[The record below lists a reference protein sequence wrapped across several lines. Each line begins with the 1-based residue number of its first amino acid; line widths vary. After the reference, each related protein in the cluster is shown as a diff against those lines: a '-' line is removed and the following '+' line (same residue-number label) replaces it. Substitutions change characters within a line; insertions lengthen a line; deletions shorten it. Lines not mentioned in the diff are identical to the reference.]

1 MSGIAPA
8 YASHQESLVETS
20 DSPMWIFDAQTLAIL
35 DVNDAAISAY
45 GYSREQFL
53 LLTILDIR
61 PVEDIQPLLH
71 QVFNPNHK
79 SPSEGEL
86 WKHRRKDGTIFA
98 VRVSSHE
105 ITFEGRPAKMV
116 SAVPVC
122 IKSKRTNPL
131 NRTLGVELSLSH

>member
-1 MSGIAPA
+1 MSRITPA
-8 YASHQESLVETS
+8 YIPHQDSLIETT
-20 DSPMWIFDAQTLAIL
+20 DSPTWIFDALTLAML
-35 DVNDAAISAY
+35 DVNDAAITNY

-53 LLTILDIR
+53 SLTILDIR

-79 SPSEGEL
+79 SPSGGEL

-105 ITFEGRPAKMV
+105 LTFKGRPAKMV

-122 IKSKRTNPL
+122 IKSKRTIPL
-131 NRTLGVELSLSH
+131 NRAVAVEFTLSH